1 MIEEEDGEVPH
12 AHIDREFILDKMI
25 DGNCSCSCGSS
36 PSVSSRKVKI
46 YNHPTKGKLLEVFSK
61 NGTDVKDKNQ
71 IVLFMESPI
80 IVIEIHPFNHKL
92 AVTLKRDSSTPITLT
107 SENELLTEMFISY
120 ITTWVNVTN
129 LLHIKLH
136 RWTDCYQNQMIKCVN
151 SLHLQNSYID
161 VCNKRSNTFETSI
174 DIISKKNALN
184 AIRYLGYVLEN
195 GKYGLHN
202 LLREYFNLWLIQWN
216 RLNIRYYI
224 KLRHDHIKQNLGFFN
239 NIPHRNNTTFKYK
252 NNLNDMHDKLQH
264 INTQFTSINNN
275 IISLANKPNISEVD
289 QKQVVN
295 NLQKMAALRHH
306 IQSITHTGDE
316 FILVGDQS
324 SGKSSLLCTLL
335 GVNIAYTDN
344 IFATRCP
351 VRYLLEPCDPKMG
364 WKYEY
369 EDPLTKTYTL
379 VTQDELQRKLITH
392 FKSNLGKI
400 ISFDPINIK
409 ICSPVCTSSMT
420 LVDLPG
426 LVGLSDIKEKNEQH
440 HNSYSLVRKYI
451 NKPNVFILFVHRFDV
466 DIGSLNTNILDEIK
480 SINHKNVIYCLTHF
494 DRCCIDSDIT
504 HQNIYDNILQCSS
517 EVANGNDMF
526 LLSLSK
532 NVNEIHDKEH
542 VCDDTIKFLRQ
553 NYDDTLNKKG
563 IHFNVPSIKTFLR
576 NKIHKHVLEIH
587 AVIQNYLNAQKYIIN
602 TEFNV
607 YKSGKYIPRVTEIVL
622 DTFITQ
628 FKSKTHKLLK
638 GHLIPLNNSPEEIF
652 FENLNL
658 EVTNANAYSIRNNV
672 PIWPET
678 KMVRLDLSLNIIN
691 FESGLDPSL
700 RRDLASHALFTRTIY
715 ELKMRLCSI
724 NIQPTYEDIVHGI
737 TYDPNINL
745 DTPKDC
751 AHNVMLYTV
760 QRQLDMSGF
769 FNYAI
774 KRLEY
779 IFYKII
785 RYSIWSVMTSPDLP
799 IECCTLMEKTE
810 FQQMF
815 EIEMHTFVNKLCTH
829 TRTCLVSSF
838 DEIMSSPIILSHTSR
853 YKEMLINDFGWTE
866 ENIEKC
872 YDENIFRPK
881 NIGVHNKDN
890 ISGIEQY
897 DIDRIDKI
905 QNLIKLHIH
914 VRLLMVCDRI
924 AIHVDYNWRRMLDD
938 SKESTIREK
947 SAFVDN
953 VFEHI
958 KHHVCKSINMND
970 TLYDDIFVKK
980 LYSGSLNETIDV
992 DPDKMIDVHSL
1003 IDSIDKCN
1011 SQLPET
1017 LAHAVIMAGDKF
1029 L

>member
-1 MIEEEDGEVPH
+1 MIEEADGEMQH
-12 AHIDREFILDKMI
+12 AHADKEFILDKVI
-25 DGNCSCSCGSS
+25 EGGCGNSTSYL
-36 PSVSSRKVKI
+36 SRKVKI
-46 YNHPTKGKLLEVFSK
+46 SNNLTQGKLLEVFSK
-61 NGTDVKDKNQ
+61 DGTTIKSKNQ
-71 IVLFMESPI
+71 IILFMDNPI
-80 IVIEIHPFNHKL
+80 ILIEPLSVNNKIS
-92 AVTLKRDSSTPITLT
+92 VMLKRESSTPIILT
-107 SENELLTEMFISY
+107 SDNELLTEMFISY
-120 ITTWVNVTN
+120 ITTWINVTN
-129 LLHIKLH
+129 FLYVKLH
-136 RWTDCYQNQMIKCVN
+136 RWTDCYQNQMIKCIN

-161 VCNKRSNTFETSI
+161 VCNKRSETFESSI
-174 DIISKKNALN
+174 NTISKKNALN

-195 GKYGLHN
+195 GKYGLQN
-202 LLREYFNLWLIQWN
+202 LLREYFNIWLIQWN

-224 KLRHDHIKQNLGFFN
+224 KVRHDIIKQKLCFFN
-239 NIPHRNNTTFKYK
+239 SIPHQSSNTFKYK
-252 NNLNDMHDKLQH
+252 NNLNDMYEKLTH
-264 INTQFTSINNN
+264 INAEFTSIYNN
-275 IISLANKPNISEVD
+275 IITYTNKPEITEVN

-306 IQSITHTGDE
+306 IQSITHTGEE

-344 IFATRCP
+344 VFATRCP
-351 VRYLLEPCDPKMG
+351 VRYLLEPCDPKIG

-369 EDPLTKTYTL
+369 EDPQTKVYMI
-379 VTQDELQRKLITH
+379 VSQEELQKKLITH

-409 ICSPVCTSSMT
+409 IWSPICTSSMT

-426 LVGLSDIKEKNEQH
+426 LVGLSDSKDKNEQH
-440 HNSYSLVRKYI
+440 NNSYSLVRKYI

-480 SINHKNVIYCLTHF
+480 SINHTNVIYCLTHF

-504 HQNIYDNILQCSS
+504 YHNIYDTILQCSS
-517 EVANGNDMF
+517 TVANGNDMF

-532 NVNEIHDKEH
+532 NVGEIQEKEQI
-542 VCDDTIKFLRQ
+542 CDDTIKYLRE
-553 NYDDTLNKKG
+553 NYDETLSKKG
-563 IHFNVPSIKTFLR
+563 IHFNVSSIKTFLR

-587 AVIQNYLNAQKYIIN
+587 TVIHNYLNAQKYIIN
-602 TEFNV
+602 TEFNI
-607 YKSGKYIPRVTEIVL
+607 YNSDKYVPRVTEIVL

-628 FKSKTHKLLK
+628 FKAKTQKLLK
-638 GHLIPLNNSPEEIF
+638 GHLIPLKNSHEEVF
-652 FENLNL
+652 FENLNT
-658 EVTNANAYSIRNNV
+658 EVKNANIYANHNSV
-672 PIWPET
+672 AVWPASD
-678 KMVRLDLSLNIIN
+678 MIRLDISSNLIN
-691 FESGLDPSL
+691 FENGLDPSL

-779 IFYKII
+779 VFYKII

-799 IECCTLMEKTE
+799 LECCTLMEKDE

-815 EIEMHTFVNKLCTH
+815 EIEIHAFVDKLCNH
-829 TRTCLVSSF
+829 SRTCLVSSF
-838 DEIMSSPIILSHTSR
+838 DEIMSSPIVLSHTSR
-853 YKEMLINDFGWTE
+853 YKEMLINDFGWTD

-890 ISGIEQY
+890 ESIAEQA
-897 DIDRIDKI
+897 DSDRINKI

-914 VRLLMVCDRI
+914 VRLLMICERI

-947 SAFVDN
+947 SAFIDN

-958 KHHVCKSINMND
+958 KHHVCKGININN
-970 TLYDDIFVKK
+970 TVYDDIFVKK
-980 LYSGSLNETIDV
+980 LYSGTLNDKIDINPEKIA
-992 DPDKMIDVHSL
+992 DINRL
-1003 IDSIDKCN
+1003 INSIDKCN
-1011 SQLPET
+1011 VQLPET
-1017 LAHAVIMAGDKF
+1017 LAHAVYMAGDKF